1 MGKRDKGKGGQGD
14 KEKEIPYPLVPPSPC
29 PLVSLLALPTPDN
42 FPQED
47 LWDWICE
54 NSKT

>member
-1 MGKRDKGKGGQGD
+1 MGSGERMLF
-14 KEKEIPYPLVPPSPC
+14 PLP
-29 PLVSLLALPTPDN
+29 APDN

-54 NSKT
+54 SSMT